1 MSDNLPHLGQIRNLA
16 PDRRGT
22 ILKLRRRQFL
32 RIAAGAAALSTASRM
47 AKAETY
53 PSRPVRIM
61 VGLPAGYATDII
73 ARLTGQWLSD
83 RLGQQFVVE
92 NRPGAS
98 GNIAVEAVVKALP
111 DGYTL
116 LQINSGNA
124 INTTLYPNLNFNFIR
139 DIAPVASTCKTPFVM
154 VVNPSIPVK
163 TVPEFIAYAKAN
175 PGKINMASPG
185 VGSTNHIFGAL
196 FATMTSIEIVHVPY
210 RGSFM
215 PDLLA
220 GQIQMVF
227 STIPLVIEQV
237 RTDKLRA
244 LAVTTTSRLEVL
256 PGIPAMVEFVPGYN
270 ASGWQGIGAPKNT
283 PTEIVDKLNRE
294 ISSGLADPMIK
305 QRLLE
310 QGSLPIAMS
319 PADFSNLIADETERW
334 AKVIRAANIKAE

>member
-1 MSDNLPHLGQIRNLA
+1 MKLP
-16 PDRRGT
+16 
-22 ILKLRRRQFL
+22 RRRFL
-32 RIAAGAAALSTASRM
+32 HLAAGAAALPAVSRV

-73 ARLTGQWLSD
+73 ARLTGQWLSE

-92 NRPGAS
+92 NRPGAA
-98 GNIAVEAVVKALP
+98 GNIATEAVVRAPP

-124 INTTLYPNLNFNFIR
+124 VNATLYANLNFNFIH

-154 VVNPSIPVK
+154 VVNPSIPPK
-163 TVPEFIAYAKAN
+163 TIPEFIAYAKAN

-196 FATMTSIEIVHVPY
+196 FATLTSIEIVHVPY
-210 RGSFM
+210 RASFM

-227 STIPLVIEQV
+227 SAIPLVIEHI
-237 RTDKLRA
+237 RTGKLRA
-244 LAVTTTSRLEVL
+244 LAVTIASQLEVL
-256 PGIPAMVEFVPGYN
+256 PGIPALAESVPGYD
-270 ASGWQGIGAPKNT
+270 ASGWQGIGAPRST
-283 PTEIVDKLNRE
+283 PTEIIDKLNRE
-294 ISSGLADPMIK
+294 INAGLADSTIK

-310 QGSLPIAMS
+310 QGGLPIAMT
-319 PADFSNLIADETERW
+319 PADFSKLIAGETEKW
-334 AKVIRAANIKAE
+334 ANVIQTAGIRVE

>member
-1 MSDNLPHLGQIRNLA
+1 MKLP
-16 PDRRGT
+16 
-22 ILKLRRRQFL
+22 RRQFL
-32 RIAAGAAALSTASRM
+32 YLAAGTAALPALSRIAKT
-47 AKAETY
+47 ETY

-73 ARLTGQWLSD
+73 ARLTGQWLSE

-98 GNIAVEAVVKALP
+98 GNIATEAVVRASP

-124 INTTLYPNLNFNFIR
+124 ANATLYPNLNFNFIH

-154 VVNPSIPVK
+154 VVNPSSIPAK

-175 PGKINMASPG
+175 PGKINMGSPG
-185 VGSTNHIFGAL
+185 IGSANHIFGAL
-196 FATMTSIEIVHVPY
+196 FAIMTGIDLVHVPY

-227 STIPLVIEQV
+227 SAIPLVIEHI
-237 RTDKLRA
+237 RSGKLRA
-244 LAVTTTSRLEVL
+244 LAVTTTARLEIL
-256 PGIPAMVEFVPGYN
+256 PGIPAMTEFVPGYE

-283 PTEIVDKLNRE
+283 PAETIEKLNSE
-294 ISSGLADPMIK
+294 INLGLADPTIK
-305 QRLLE
+305 QRLLD
-310 QGSLPIAMS
+310 QGGLPFAMI
-319 PADFSNLIADETERW
+319 PADFGDLIAQETEKW
-334 AKVIRAANIKAE
+334 GKVIRTAGIKAE